1 MSKINSKKKRSTPA
15 ASANKK
21 AETRKVSPDSV
32 TCIDLTIDD
41 DEVEME
47 RRFGAIRKELDPPSA
62 RKSKGGFKT
71 TGLDDVD
78 DDEVIVIDS
87 DSDNDNAPTGGK

>member
-87 DSDNDNAPTGGK
+87 DSDNDIDSTGGK